1 MVAIP
6 LLESIFDELVC
17 ACLIDV
23 VLEPWEV
30 ELIYTEADEVKE
42 RFNIIDWS
50 GCRVHVEFA
59 N

>member
-30 ELIYTEADEVKE
+30 EFIYAEADEVK
-42 RFNIIDWS
+42 
-50 GCRVHVEFA
+50 
-59 N
+59 